1 MRVAVVTHY
10 FPTSVNPWAG
20 HSAYQTMRVL
30 AKRCD
35 LHVFYPVSTYPAI
48 LTPPSR
54 RGGSIDRDWRPGEV
68 DVTYIPYPA
77 LPVITRALNGYVI
90 ARTLLPHVRRYR
102 PDIILNYVVYPNG
115 FAAVRIARSLRVPSV
130 VTAIGSDLNRM
141 ADPLCAA
148 LTRSTLR
155 NADFVTTVSNDLANT
170 ARRLGADPARCK
182 PKLNGCDTSIFYPA
196 DRAEARLELGL
207 DPTAEIILYVG
218 RLDFRKGLVELI
230 DAMVSVHAA
239 RPQAHC
245 YIIGDGPD
253 EGIVRAAIAKH
264 GLESAVTVVPS
275 CVSRMVARWMAAA
288 DLVTLPSYNEGC
300 PNVVLEALSA
310 GRPVVATR
318 VGGIPELMDDRCG
331 RLIAARNVRE
341 LAEALEETLGKAWD
355 PNLIARMRSR
365 GWSDV
370 SNDLFEILKETLA
383 RPLNHPR

>member
-20 HSAYQTMRVL
+20 HSAYQTMRIL
-30 AKRCD
+30 AKQCD

-54 RGGSIDRDWRPGEV
+54 RGGSIDRNWRPGEV

-77 LPVITRALNGYVI
+77 LPVITRALNGFVI
-90 ARTLLPHVRRYR
+90 AHTLLPHVRCYR

-115 FAAVRIARSLRVPSV
+115 FAAVRIARALGVPSV

-170 ARRLGADPARCK
+170 ARRLGANPDRCK

-207 DPTAEIILYVG
+207 DPQTEIILYVG

-230 DAMVSVHAA
+230 DAMVSVRAT

-253 EGIVRAAIAKH
+253 KGMLRTAIEKH
-264 GLESAVTVVPS
+264 HLESCITLAPS
-275 CVSRMVARWMAAA
+275 CVSKKVARWMAAC
-288 DLVTLPSYNEGC
+288 DVVTLPSYNEGC

-331 RLIAARNVRE
+331 RLVAARNVPE
-341 LAEALEETLGKAWD
+341 LAEALEDTLIKVWD
-355 PNLIARMRSR
+355 ASLIASMRSR
-365 GWSDV
+365 GWADV
-370 SNDLFEILKETLA
+370 SDDLLEILKEALA
-383 RPLNHPR
+383 RPLSRPR